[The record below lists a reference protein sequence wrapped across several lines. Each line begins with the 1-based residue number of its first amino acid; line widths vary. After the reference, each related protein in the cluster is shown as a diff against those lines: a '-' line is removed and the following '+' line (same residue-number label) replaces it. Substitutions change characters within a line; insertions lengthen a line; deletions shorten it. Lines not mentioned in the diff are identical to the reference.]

1 MLKNNNKIKLKAIEI
16 KEAKTL
22 WIKFIQ
28 KTYFPEAFNSTN
40 GTVSKKDYKNQL
52 SIQLHEDG
60 LLHCHGRMIHAELP
74 PDAVY
79 PILLP
84 KRSHFTSL
92 LIKEYHQKLF
102 HSGVSHTLAQL
113 RNEYWIPQGRA
124 EVKKAIHDC
133 GICKRFQG
141 GPFRLPSMSPWPRK
155 KVAQSAPFTYTG
167 LDYFGPL
174 SIQAESSKEKV
185 WVCLYLRHCQSH
197 PYGTGKGYNC

>member
-1 MLKNNNKIKLKAIEI
+1 MKQGARKTFYETSNFDGQNINEGKVESKDKSASFVTPFRMDEKKYSSLPSSASSNCSMAIKISFQKARKQKTQTGELKAIEI

-28 KTYFPEAFNSTN
+28 KTYFPKAFNSTN

-52 SIQLHEDG
+52 GIQLHEDG

-74 PDAVY
+74 HDAVY

-92 LIKEYHQKLF
+92 LIKEYHQKVF

-113 RNEYWIPQGRA
+113 GNEYWI
-124 EVKKAIHDC
+124 
-133 GICKRFQG
+133 
-141 GPFRLPSMSPWPRK
+141 
-155 KVAQSAPFTYTG
+155 
-167 LDYFGPL
+167 
-174 SIQAESSKEKV
+174 
-185 WVCLYLRHCQSH
+185 LREEL
-197 PYGTGKGYNC
+197 K

>member
-1 MLKNNNKIKLKAIEI
+1 MDEKKYSSLLRLLRITAWLLRFVQKARKQKTQTGELKAIEI

-40 GTVSKKDYKNQL
+40 GTVSKKDYKSPL
-52 SIQLHEDG
+52 GIQVHEDG

-79 PILLP
+79 PISLP

-102 HSGVSHTLAQL
+102 HSSVSHSLAQL
-113 RNEYWIPQGRA
+113 RNEYLI
-124 EVKKAIHDC
+124 
-133 GICKRFQG
+133 
-141 GPFRLPSMSPWPRK
+141 
-155 KVAQSAPFTYTG
+155 
-167 LDYFGPL
+167 
-174 SIQAESSKEKV
+174 
-185 WVCLYLRHCQSH
+185 LREEL
-197 PYGTGKGYNC
+197 K